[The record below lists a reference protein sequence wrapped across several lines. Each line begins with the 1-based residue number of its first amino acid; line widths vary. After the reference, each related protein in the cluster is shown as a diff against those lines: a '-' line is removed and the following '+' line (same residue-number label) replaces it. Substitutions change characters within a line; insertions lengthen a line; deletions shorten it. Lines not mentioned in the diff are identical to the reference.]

1 VSEILED
8 KILRILLLAAT
19 VSLGI
24 GIWKEGVEKGWYEG
38 VTIYLAVIII
48 TAVSATN
55 DYVKEKQFR
64 KLNAIRKQRFVL
76 VTRNGKTKEISS
88 FDLLVGD
95 ILHLK

>member
-48 TAVSATN
+48 TSVTATN
-55 DYVKEKQFR
+55 DYMKEK
-64 KLNAIRKQRFVL
+64 
-76 VTRNGKTKEISS
+76 
-88 FDLLVGD
+88 
-95 ILHLK
+95 